1 MPVTPSSPTRA
12 VAESIRVQ
20 LGTDALVLITP
31 GPRSCA
37 VVVASV
43 PGYPAH
49 LTDARTELDSESVKA
64 GEVERIAYS
73 VPETARALGLSREL
87 IYDELWSN
95 RLGSVKAG
103 RRRIITRQ
111 QIDAWLVGLDGQRH

>member
-1 MPVTPSSPTRA
+1 MPATPSGPTRA

-37 VVVASV
+37 VVIASV
-43 PGYPAH
+43 PGYPAR
-49 LTDARTELDSESVKA
+49 LSDARMELDSESVKA
-64 GEVERIAYS
+64 REVERIAYP

-87 IYDELWSN
+87 IYDELRSN
-95 RLGSVKAG
+95 RLASVKVG
-103 RRRIITRQ
+103 WRRIITRQ
-111 QIDAWLVGLDGQRH
+111 HIDAWLTGLERQRH

>member
-1 MPVTPSSPTRA
+1 MPAMPTSPTGA

-31 GPRSCA
+31 GPRSRA
-37 VVVASV
+37 VVIASV

-49 LTDARTELDSESVKA
+49 LTNARTALDSEPVKA
-64 GEVERIAYS
+64 AEVERIAYS
-73 VPETARALGLSREL
+73 VPETARAPGLSREL
-87 IYDELWSN
+87 IYDELRSN

-103 RRRIITRQ
+103 LRRIIHRP
-111 QIDAWLVGLDGQRH
+111 APRRMASGS

>member
-1 MPVTPSSPTRA
+1 MPATPSGPTRA

-37 VVVASV
+37 VVIASV
-43 PGYPAH
+43 PGYPPAR
-49 LTDARTELDSESVKA
+49 LTVARAELDSVSAKVGK
-64 GEVERIAYS
+64 VERIAYS

-87 IYDELWSN
+87 IYDELRSN
-95 RLGSVKAG
+95 RLGSVKVAG
-103 RRRIITRQ
+103 GGSSPAST
-111 QIDAWLVGLDGQRH
+111 